1 MELVR
6 NCEGSLKW
14 SLIFLN
20 KFTIKLKNIT
30 KFNKI
35 VKKMTKKI

>member
-20 KFTIKLKNIT
+20 KFTIKLK
-30 KFNKI
+30 KYCKI
-35 VKKMTKKI
+35 LQNLIKL